1 MLARTLI
8 FKTVST
14 LLILCTG
21 GTNNNHIGPELSTGE
36 NNVIV
41 SWPMIFLQNTMM
53 KGMIEIG
60 VGKVLLH
67 ATKP

>member
-1 MLARTLI
+1 MG
-8 FKTVST
+8 
-14 LLILCTG
+14 G
-21 GTNNNHIGPELSTGE
+21 GTNSNHIGLELRTGE

-60 VGKVLLH
+60 VDKVLLH
-67 ATKP
+67 ATEP